1 MKRKRTPTSTS
12 LKWPAGRSGEDLRYS
27 APRAR
32 EAGCPGLSLE
42 GDALSDLPPGP
53 QASPPSCPRV
63 SPSPWRGPRAAS
75 QARMWGEPG
84 LARGLSGSLWLK
96 GLASHGSPKL
106 EACAGPRGRPVWRRR
121 PGNGEP
127 GQLRGWRWTRRGLG
141 PGGGEA
147 GAAPGGTRRGSR
159 GLWNA
164 AETRADSP
172 PDSEPQ
178 RGTTRGAAQG
188 PWGQSQGQHRTLR
201 RPFARAP
208 HEDHTR
214 RTGRSVLLDALP
226 HLTVVII
233 LQHVYV
239 CEITT
244 LYTLKLQDIVCQLK
258 HNKGRKLK
266 DDNKKKDCER
276 MTTQLPLPS
285 GSLGGSGRP
294 ADGQTDRRT
303 GAVARTEPT
312 GSHGNAGRGGSLSGR

>member
-1 MKRKRTPTSTS
+1 
-12 LKWPAGRSGEDLRYS
+12 
-27 APRAR
+27 
-32 EAGCPGLSLE
+32 
-42 GDALSDLPPGP
+42 
-53 QASPPSCPRV
+53 
-63 SPSPWRGPRAAS
+63 
-75 QARMWGEPG
+75 MWGEPG

-96 GLASHGSPKL
+96 GPASHGSPKL
-106 EACAGPRGRPVWRRR
+106 EACAGPRGRPAWQRR

-127 GQLRGWRWTRRGLG
+127 GQLRGRRWTRRGLG

-147 GAAPGGTRRGSR
+147 SAAPGGTHRGSH

-164 AETRADSP
+164 AETQADSP

-178 RGTTRGAAQG
+178 RGTTRGAARG

-214 RTGRSVLLDALP
+214 RTGRSVFLDALP

-244 LYTLKLQDIVCQLK
+244 LYALKLHDVVCQLK
-258 HNKGRKLK
+258 RNKGRKLK
-266 DDNKKKDCER
+266 DDNKKKDCKR

-294 ADGQTDRRT
+294 ADRQTDRRT